1 MHPVAQ
7 LIITPPANLNNLVVP
22 FSNVNNAPTILV
34 SRLLLFAIS
43 GAGFVFLAQVIMA
56 GYKYL
61 TSLGEPASIQSATK
75 QLLHS
80 LTGLLI
86 VITTFF
92 IIQILETVF
101 GLDIL

>member
-1 MHPVAQ
+1 MRLAQ
-7 LIITPPANLNNLVVP
+7 ITGINNP
-22 FSNVNNAPTILV
+22 STIFPDDPELFAGMFT
-34 SRLLLFAIS
+34 SRVLLFAIA

-56 GYKYL
+56 GYKYM

-75 QLLHS
+75 QLLHA
-80 LTGLLI
+80 LTGLLV

-92 IIQILETVF
+92 IIQIIETIF

>member
-1 MHPVAQ
+1 MRLAQ
-7 LIITPPANLNNLVVP
+7 ITGITNPSQIFPDDPNLLAGK
-22 FSNVNNAPTILV
+22 FT
-34 SRLLLFAIS
+34 SRILLFAIAGS
-43 GAGFVFLAQVIMA
+43 GFIFLAQVIMA

-61 TSLGEPASIQSATK
+61 TSLGEPAAIQGATK
-75 QLLHS
+75 QLLHA
-80 LTGLLI
+80 LTGLLV

>member
-1 MHPVAQ
+1 MRLAQ
-7 LIITPPANLNNLVVP
+7 LDIPNPPILQRLEVP
-22 FSNVNNAPTILV
+22 FSGTEAVTKLT
-34 SRLLLFAIS
+34 SRFLLFTIA
-43 GAGFVFLAQVIMA
+43 GAGFVFVIQVVMA

-75 QLLHS
+75 QLLHAT
-80 LTGLLI
+80 TGLLV

-92 IIQILETVF
+92 IIQILETIF